1 MPDHN
6 EEQQLQALSVQIL
19 RMAQSA
25 AAQPDLSNADLR
37 RVLNFLVKLVQ
48 VVEQAFQG
56 IYTILVDVKLL
67 GDDEIGSGQV
77 KSIRRDLEMVSSRS
91 WYRDAEEIC
100 SRLHHLSENYR
111 ESIAPIVDSL
121 ARREEWNEILHLMD
135 EHEGH
140 IIGIVQNSVAE
151 LKDLLANLQTTDEL
165 ALARQIAE
173 TKSTALQVTLGELT
187 EFRNRILGISGT
199 VGFLEMIETD
209 RSAVAAQLQV
219 FIDNADRRTTNINT
233 GGGTY
238 VGGNVSVSDGDFVGN
253 VQHNTGG

>member
-6 EEQQLQALSVQIL
+6 EEQLQALSVQIL

-56 IYTILVDVKLL
+56 IYAILVDVKLL
-67 GDDEIGSGQV
+67 GDDEIGGGQV

-121 ARREEWNEILHLMD
+121 ARREEWNEIFRLID

-140 IIGIVQNSVAE
+140 IIGIVQTSVAE
-151 LKDLLANLQTTDEL
+151 LKGLLANLQTTDEL

-173 TKSTALQVTLGELT
+173 AKSTALQATLAELT
-187 EFRNRILGISGT
+187 DFRNRILGISGT
-199 VGFLEMIETD
+199 GGFLELIETN
-209 RSAVAAQLQV
+209 RGAVAAQLQV
-219 FIDNADRRTTNINT
+219 FIDNADWRTTNIHT
-233 GGGTY
+233 GGGAY

-253 VQHNTGG
+253 VQLNTGG

>member
-6 EEQQLQALSVQIL
+6 QEQLQALSLQIL
-19 RMAQSA
+19 RMAQST
-25 AAQPDLSNADLR
+25 AAQPGLSNADLR

-48 VVEQAFQG
+48 VVDQAFQG
-56 IYTILVDVKLL
+56 IYVILVDIKLL
-67 GDDEIGSGQV
+67 GDEEIGSGQI

-121 ARREEWNEILHLMD
+121 ARREEWNEIFYLMD
-135 EHEGH
+135 EHEGR
-140 IIGIVQNSVAE
+140 IINIVQGTVAE
-151 LKDLLANLQTTDEL
+151 LKNLLADLQTADQL

-173 TKSTALQVTLGELT
+173 VKSAALQATLGELT
-187 EFRNRILGISGT
+187 NFRNRILGISGS

-209 RSAVAAQLQV
+209 RGAVATQLQV
-219 FIDNADRRTTNINT
+219 IIDNADRRTTNIST
-233 GGGTY
+233 GGGAY
-238 VGGNVSVSDGDFVGN
+238 VGGNVSVSGGGDFVGN

>member
-1 MPDHN
+1 MPDNN
-6 EEQQLQALSVQIL
+6 EEQLQALSLQIL

-25 AAQPDLSNADLR
+25 AAQPGLSNADLR

-48 VVEQAFQG
+48 VVDQAFQG
-56 IYTILVDVKLL
+56 IYVILVDIKLL
-67 GDDEIGSGQV
+67 GDEEIGSGQI

-111 ESIAPIVDSL
+111 ETIAPIVDSL
-121 ARREEWNEILHLMD
+121 AHREEWNEIFYLMD
-135 EHEGH
+135 EHEGR
-140 IIGIVQNSVAE
+140 IINIVQGTVAE
-151 LKDLLANLQTTDEL
+151 LKNLLANLQTADQL

-173 TKSTALQVTLGELT
+173 TKSTALQVTLAELT
-187 EFRNRILGISGT
+187 DFRNRILGISGT

-209 RSAVAAQLQV
+209 RGAVATQLQV
-219 FIDNADRRTTNINT
+219 IIDNADRRTTNIHT
-233 GGGTY
+233 EGGAY
-238 VGGNVSVSDGDFVGN
+238 VGGNVSVSGGDFVGN